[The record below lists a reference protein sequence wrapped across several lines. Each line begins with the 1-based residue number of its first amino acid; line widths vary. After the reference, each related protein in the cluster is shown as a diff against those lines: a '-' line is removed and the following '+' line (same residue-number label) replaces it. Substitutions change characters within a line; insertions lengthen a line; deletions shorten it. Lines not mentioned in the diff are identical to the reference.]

1 MPGGRPSR
9 QAIHERLSALV
20 AELRTTLGGLPSPEE
35 AEGIWTDIWYQE
47 AHNSTALEGNTL
59 VLKEVEALLKDGRAV
74 GQKEL
79 KDYLEVQGYADA
91 AQWVYG
97 QATKPGWT
105 SGKLLTIT
113 EIRQIHQRAMTPV
126 WEISPHPQALP
137 AEGPGNWRQHAIRS
151 FTGGMKPPAHTDIPA
166 LMTDWVA
173 GISEI
178 PAHSAPLAEA
188 IAERHASF
196 ERIHPFLDGNG
207 RAGRLV
213 MNLAL
218 VRLGYPPAVI
228 RKRERDRYLDS
239 LRKADRG
246 DPGPLGELIA
256 RAIVDNL
263 TRFILPAVAGPARLL
278 PLESLANKE
287 LNLAAL
293 RMAARRGRLRAL
305 QGPDRV
311 WRSSKQW
318 VDQYKASR
326 YGALKA
332 PRRFRAHARSRVDL
346 GEPAADLIKR
356 DRASREASAASR
368 EAF

>member
-9 QAIHERLSALV
+9 QAIHDRLSVLV
-20 AELRTTLGGLPSPEE
+20 AELRTRLGGLPSPEE

-59 VLKEVEALLKDGRAV
+59 VLKEVETLLGEGRAV

-79 KDYLEVQGYADA
+79 KDYLEVKGYADA

-105 SGKLLTIT
+105 SGRLLTIT
-113 EIRQIHQRAMTPV
+113 EVRQVHSRAMTPV
-126 WEISPHPQALP
+126 WEVSPHLDAQP
-137 AEGPGNWRQHAIRS
+137 AEGPGNWRKHDIQP
-151 FTGGMKPPAHTDIPA
+151 FTGGMKPPDHANVPA
-166 LMTDWVA
+166 LMSDWVA
-173 GISEI
+173 DIGEI
-178 PAHSAPLAEA
+178 TKGAAPVAEA
-188 IAERHASF
+188 IAERHATF

-207 RAGRLV
+207 RAGRLL
-213 MNLAL
+213 MNLTL

-228 RKRERDRYLDS
+228 QKRERGRYLDA
-239 LRKADRG
+239 LRKADHG

-278 PLESLANKE
+278 PLESLATKE
-287 LNLAAL
+287 LNFAAL
-293 RMAARRGRLRAL
+293 RMAARRGRLRAM

-318 VDQYKASR
+318 VEDYTASR
-326 YGALKA
+326 YAALRA
-332 PRRFRAHARSRVDL
+332 LRGSRRTHDKNAHPS
-346 GEPAADLIKR
+346 
-356 DRASREASAASR
+356 
-368 EAF
+368 